1 MTTGTIIFYLFLIV
15 IIFHETRKI
24 KKAELIYN
32 LSKEIKKEK
41 SPEKQHEIFQN
52 NPEYKIICYL
62 DMMEMLL
69 LIYGIF
75 TDLQW
80 PCFLGIFILSLSK
93 IQKLSPLFVKIDSI
107 LTVIIL
113 FIAFYNTIL
122 CVI

>member
-1 MTTGTIIFYLFLIV
+1 MTTGTIIFYLFLV
-15 IIFHETRKI
+15 VVIFHEARKI
-24 KKAELIYN
+24 KKAGLIYS
-32 LSKEIKKEK
+32 LSKEIKKEE
-41 SPEKQHEIFQN
+41 SPEKRQEIFQN
-52 NPEYKIICYL
+52 NPEYKAICYL

-75 TDLQW
+75 TDQQW

-113 FIAFYNTIL
+113 FIAFFNTIL

>member
-15 IIFHETRKI
+15 VIFHEIRKI

-32 LSKEIKKEK
+32 LSKEIKKEE
-41 SPEKQHEIFQN
+41 SSEKRQEIFQN
-52 NPEYKIICYL
+52 SPEYKAICYL

-75 TDLQW
+75 TDQQW

-107 LTVIIL
+107 LTIIIL

-122 CVI
+122 CAI